1 MLQKADIAC
10 TDNQFQWLLSDD
22 QSFISIRHGG
32 AYGLATIMATDGA
45 ELTQLQRGGFNSVV
59 KFRLGKKTYRWSLD
73 TANTGRQLKM
83 ILLEEGCKDT
93 LAQFDGPGSQ
103 CKMFWIDNP
112 AMFQDNI
119 QVFTRMDS
127 PRWVQLVVATAMVAA
142 KMQRRHD
149 KFLSNARTPNAW
161 QC

>member
-1 MLQKADIAC
+1 
-10 TDNQFQWLLSDD
+10 
-22 QSFISIRHGG
+22 
-32 AYGLATIMATDGA
+32 MATDGTQ
-45 ELTQLQRGGFNSVV
+45 LTQLQRGGFTSVV

-73 TANTGRQLKM
+73 TANTDRQLKM
-83 ILLEEGCKDT
+83 ILQEEGSKDV

-112 AMFQDNI
+112 AMCQDNI
-119 QVFTRMDS
+119 QVLLRTDS
-127 PRWVQLVVATAMVAA
+127 PRWVQLVITTGMVAA

-149 KFLSNARTPNAW
+149 KFLSNARIPNSW